1 MPTKNINQKLICH
14 VDDRGKFVEM
24 LKTSNAGQISYF
36 TIKPGIIRGSHY
48 HHTKTEKFL
57 VVHGKAIMS
66 FRNIFSN
73 KTFNLSL
80 DSSIPEVV
88 DTIPGWIH
96 DIKNI
101 GKDDAIVLVWANE
114 EFDKSKPDTI
124 GKKCYT
130 SKLKVITIVGTRPEI
145 IRLSR
150 IIVKLEKYFRHHL
163 IHTGQNYDYELNEI
177 FFDDLNLKQPDFFL
191 KAVGKTTMETIGKI
205 LHKSE
210 LILKRLNPM
219 QF

>member
-1 MPTKNINQKLICH
+1 MKPVYNKKIKNIIKRIKSYSLFPQTLKVDNVGKGFDRALYSTYISFMPTKNINQKLICH

-73 KTFNLSL
+73 ETFNLSL

-124 GKKCYT
+124 AKKY
-130 SKLKVITIVGTRPEI
+130 
-145 IRLSR
+145 
-150 IIVKLEKYFRHHL
+150 
-163 IHTGQNYDYELNEI
+163 NE
-177 FFDDLNLKQPDFFL
+177 
-191 KAVGKTTMETIGKI
+191 
-205 LHKSE
+205 
-210 LILKRLNPM
+210 
-219 QF
+219 

>member
-1 MPTKNINQKLICH
+1 
-14 VDDRGKFVEM
+14 
-24 LKTSNAGQISYF
+24 
-36 TIKPGIIRGSHY
+36 
-48 HHTKTEKFL
+48 
-57 VVHGKAIMS
+57 MS

-73 KTFNLSL
+73 ETFNLSL

-124 GKKCYT
+124 AKSIM

-191 KAVGKTTMETIGKI
+191 KAVEKQQWKQLERYYIN
-205 LHKSE
+205 
-210 LILKRLNPM
+210 LN
-219 QF
+219 